1 MNPQPSM
8 QTVVLED
15 VAPVV
20 RNGEVAKVAQV
31 RTIESKRTTG
41 TMKLSINVAED
52 LGSRLRTLAFN
63 ERLSESSIV
72 EVALAIFYEAGD
84 DEALAEVLRS
94 RGASLRRKRQ

>member
-1 MNPQPSM
+1 MNTQPSI

-15 VAPVV
+15 AAPGV
-20 RNGEVAKVAQV
+20 RSNESSLLATV
-31 RTIESKRTTG
+31 RTAGTKRATG

-63 ERLSESSIV
+63 ERVSESSIV
-72 EVALAIFYEAGD
+72 EVALALFYEAGD
-84 DEALAEVLRS
+84 DEVLAELLRA